1 MAWPRRK
8 KGSKY
13 SNTKVVFE
21 GMKFDS
27 KRELKRWQELVLLQR
42 GGVIADLERQVR
54 FPMKHCGIKICTYVA
69 DFTYT
74 EGDRFVVEDCK
85 GFRDRVYLLK
95 KKLVR
100 AFYGVQILET

>member
-1 MAWPRRK
+1 MPFPRRK

-13 SNTKVVFE
+13 SNTKVVYN

-27 KRELKRWQELVLLQR
+27 KRELKRWQELELLQR
-42 GGVIADLERQVR
+42 GGAIKDLERQVS
-54 FPMKHCGIKICTYVA
+54 FPMRHCGVKICTYVA

-74 EGDRFVVEDCK
+74 DGDRFIVEDCK

-95 KKLVR
+95 KKLVH
-100 AFYGVQILET
+100 AFYGVRILET